1 MSDMLTKY
9 NESTSVMVQDARKQ
23 AEGDE
28 TTAVNFFDRE
38 STYQGN
44 FTTRDKGDTTVT
56 LSNADDDT
64 VGNFTEGALSHY
76 NQEIVDLANSHH
88 KYNRSNVDSHFVNQ
102 NLNAPGTIYQHTAS
116 EK

>member
-1 MSDMLTKY
+1 MSDMLKKY
-9 NESTSVMVQDARKQ
+9 EESTAPIVVDARSH
-23 AEGDE
+23 AAGDQ

-38 STYQGN
+38 STYQDN
-44 FTTRDKGDTTVT
+44 FTPRDTGDTTVT

-64 VGNFTEGALSHY
+64 VGNFTKGALSHY

-88 KYNRSNVDSHFVNQ
+88 KYNRSNVDSHYVNQ
-102 NLNAPGTIYQHTAS
+102 NLNAPGTIYQHAAS